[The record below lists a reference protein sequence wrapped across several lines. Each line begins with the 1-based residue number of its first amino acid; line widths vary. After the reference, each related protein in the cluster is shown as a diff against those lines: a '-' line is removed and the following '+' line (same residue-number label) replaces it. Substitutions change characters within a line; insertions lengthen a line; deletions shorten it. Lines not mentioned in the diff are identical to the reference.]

1 MPNTNPSKPTAG
13 AMRAMGLAQLVNKVF
28 AGERVKSTKAGHS
41 GYRVEMAPPEGPST
55 TNAAKPQERLMLVP
69 VEAREG
75 EVSLLFGTADPAL
88 TETTLRSFEHLRV
101 QQGAHFGG
109 ELPIDKEDYERVLEK
124 LKAFFEHQGAPVV
137 IAASSAQSAAPK
149 ATGLPRKSV
158 AIMVAVVLVVLAV
171 LAFVAVKIR

>member
-13 AMRAMGLAQLVNKVF
+13 AMRAMGLAQLVNKVY
-28 AGERVKSTKAGHS
+28 ATERVKSTKPGHP

-69 VEAREG
+69 LEARDG
-75 EVSLLFGTADPAL
+75 EASLLFGTADPAL
-88 TETTLRSFEHLRV
+88 TETTLRSYEHLRI
-101 QQGAHFGG
+101 QYAAGG
-109 ELPIDKEDYERVLEK
+109 DLPIDKEDYERVLEK
-124 LKAFFEHQGAPVV
+124 LKGFFEHQGAPVV

-158 AIMVAVVLVVLAV
+158 AIMVAVVLFVLAV

>member
-13 AMRAMGLAQLVNKVF
+13 AMRALGLAQLVNKVY
-28 AGERVKSTKAGHS
+28 ATERVKSTKPGHA

-69 VEAREG
+69 LEPRDG

-88 TETTLRSFEHLRV
+88 TETTLRSYEHLRV
-101 QQGAHFGG
+101 QQAANFGG
-109 ELPIDKEDYERVLEK
+109 ELPIDRDDYERVLKK
-124 LKAFFEHQGAPVV
+124 LQAFFEHQGAPVV

-149 ATGLPRKSV
+149 STGLPRKSV
-158 AIMVAVVLVVLAV
+158 ALMVALVLVVLAV